1 MPNQSDYETLEK
13 YKAKGWYHLA
23 EIKQKQIDDDL
34 IGETGARNKPSSFSE
49 GRRRKNLEIVAIGM
63 LIICSLTFLFTIL
76 KPAPQNVINN
86 ETLIREVL
94 KKIQTMEEP
103 LPINEKEYHS
113 YGIGRGDTREP
124 NCVDYSFAFAAFY
137 GPAAKIIFN
146 DHHCWIKIG
155 SVEIE
160 PQQDPQDTLKNI
172 AADRGMNYLGTTR
185 AFSLKEKHRN
195 FIRDAMG
202 L

>member
-34 IGETGARNKPSSFSE
+34 KETAAGNKSSSCSE
-49 GRRRKNLEIVAIGM
+49 IKRKKNPGILAIGM
-63 LIICSLTFLFTIL
+63 LIICSFIVLFIIL

-103 LPINEKEYHS
+103 LPINEKEYHT
-113 YGIGRGDTREP
+113 YGIGRGDTPEP

-160 PQQDPQDTLKNI
+160 PQQDPQDPLKNI

-185 AFSLKEKHRN
+185 VFSLKEKHRN
-195 FIRDAMG
+195 FIKEAMG
-202 L
+202 F